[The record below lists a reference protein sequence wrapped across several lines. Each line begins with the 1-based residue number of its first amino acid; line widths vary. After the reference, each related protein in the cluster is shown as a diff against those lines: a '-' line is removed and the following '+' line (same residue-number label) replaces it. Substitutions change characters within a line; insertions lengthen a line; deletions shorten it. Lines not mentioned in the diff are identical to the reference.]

1 MQGGPALSPC
11 SYSALSSLWRSR
23 AAVLVRLVAATGLKE
38 SEERQGALWWGAVHE
53 RGKRRPPC

>member
-1 MQGGPALSPC
+1 MSPC